1 MKHKYIAK
9 YEQSKW
15 LVLSSLFFM
24 IPALYAFFMNLY
36 FYFILLSL
44 TTIISCGYWIKAT
57 YSWRRNLDLVFAKI
71 SFTIFLLSGIL
82 YIKNPIYLVL
92 FYSGLANIIH
102 CFYLS
107 NKLFDKKNKNWI
119 KYHFLFHI
127 IMTFEAII
135 ILNSIKE

>member
-71 SFTIFLLSGIL
+71 SFISFVS
-82 YIKNPIYLVL
+82 
-92 FYSGLANIIH
+92 FFFSSII
-102 CFYLS
+102 
-107 NKLFDKKNKNWI
+107 W
-119 KYHFLFHI
+119 
-127 IMTFEAII
+127 AWR
-135 ILNSIKE
+135 